1 MTMTSVSGM
10 GRSYAPARGVY
21 GRNVSTSQSPQTGIP
36 SAPAT
41 EEALPP
47 VPVWGVLSAVA
58 APALLAAGYL
68 YAASLTPG
76 FQPVSQPLSDLGA
89 FNSGTRWFMAITLM
103 LVGVSYIVTALG
115 LRPADTAGRW
125 LLGAAGVMM
134 FWVALIPNNVVGKWT
149 LRHTLGSAF
158 VFGLLALWPAMSG
171 HLGPR
176 VPWPLRRR
184 VGVVLSIVA
193 FVLIEFTLWGI
204 LLRADTDG
212 AREALLYAVTAL
224 WPLVVVVW
232 TKVRGAG
239 WAYPAVQR
247 RV

>member
-1 MTMTSVSGM
+1 
-10 GRSYAPARGVY
+10 
-21 GRNVSTSQSPQTGIP
+21 VSTSQSPQTGIP

-212 AREALLYAVTAL
+212 AREVLLYAVTAL
-224 WPLVVVVW
+224 WPLVVVLW
-232 TKVRGAG
+232 TKVRGVG
-239 WAYPAVQR
+239 WAYPPVR
-247 RV
+247 RQPPAAPATKASA

>member
-1 MTMTSVSGM
+1 M
-10 GRSYAPARGVY
+10 P
-21 GRNVSTSQSPQTGIP
+21 
-36 SAPAT
+36 T
-41 EEALPP
+41 EEALAP
-47 VPVWGVLSAVA
+47 VPAWGVLSAAA
-58 APALLAAGYL
+58 APVVLAAGYL

-89 FNSGTRWFMAITLM
+89 ANAGTRWLMAVTLM

-115 LRPADTAGRW
+115 LRPADIAGRW
-125 LLGAAGVMM
+125 LLGGAGVMM

-149 LRHTLGSAF
+149 LRHILGSAF
-158 VFGLLALWPAMSG
+158 VFGLLALWP
-171 HLGPR
+171 
-176 VPWPLRRR
+176 LRRR
-184 VGVVLSIVA
+184 VGVMISIVA
-193 FVLIEFTLWGI
+193 FVLIELTLWGI
-204 LLRADTDG
+204 ILRADTDG
-212 AREALLYAVTAL
+212 AREVLLYAVTAL

>member
-1 MTMTSVSGM
+1 M
-10 GRSYAPARGVY
+10 
-21 GRNVSTSQSPQTGIP
+21 STSQSPQTGIP

-212 AREALLYAVTAL
+212 AREVLLYAVTAL
-224 WPLVVVVW
+224 WPLVVVLW

-239 WAYPAVQR
+239 WAYPPVR
-247 RV
+247 RQPPAAPATKASA

>member
-1 MTMTSVSGM
+1 M
-10 GRSYAPARGVY
+10 
-21 GRNVSTSQSPQTGIP
+21 STSRSPQAGIP
-36 SAPAT
+36 SAPAI
-41 EEALPP
+41 EEPLPP
-47 VPVWGVLSAVA
+47 VPVWGVASAIA
-58 APALLAAGYL
+58 APVLLTAGYL
-68 YAASLTPG
+68 YAVSLTPG

-89 FNSGTRWFMAITLM
+89 FNSTTRWHLAITLM

-125 LLGAAGVMM
+125 LLGGAGVMM

-184 VGVVLSIVA
+184 VGVITSIVA
-193 FVLIEFTLWGI
+193 FVLIELTLWGI
-204 LLRADTDG
+204 ILRADTDG
-212 AREALLYAVTAL
+212 AREVILYAVTAL

-232 TKVRGAG
+232 TRVRGAG
-239 WAYPAVQR
+239 WAYPAVR
-247 RV
+247 RPSPSTPAAK

>member
-1 MTMTSVSGM
+1 
-10 GRSYAPARGVY
+10 
-21 GRNVSTSQSPQTGIP
+21 VSTSQSPQTGIP

-212 AREALLYAVTAL
+212 AREVLLYAVTAL
-224 WPLVVVVW
+224 WPLVVVLW

-239 WAYPAVQR
+239 WAYPPVR
-247 RV
+247 RQPPAAPATKASA

>member
-1 MTMTSVSGM
+1 V
-10 GRSYAPARGVY
+10 P
-21 GRNVSTSQSPQTGIP
+21 
-36 SAPAT
+36 T
-41 EEALPP
+41 EEALAP
-47 VPVWGVLSAVA
+47 VPAWGVLSAAA
-58 APALLAAGYL
+58 APVVLAAGYL

-89 FNSGTRWFMAITLM
+89 ANAGTRWLMAVTLM
-103 LVGVSYIVTALG
+103 LVGASYIVTALG
-115 LRPADTAGRW
+115 LRPADIAGRW
-125 LLGAAGVMM
+125 LLGGAGVMM

-149 LRHTLGSAF
+149 LRHILGSAL

-184 VGVVLSIVA
+184 VGVIISIVA
-193 FVLIEFTLWGI
+193 FVLIELTLWGI
-204 LLRADTDG
+204 ILRADTDG
-212 AREALLYAVTAL
+212 AREVLLYAVTAL

-232 TKVRGAG
+232 TKARGAG